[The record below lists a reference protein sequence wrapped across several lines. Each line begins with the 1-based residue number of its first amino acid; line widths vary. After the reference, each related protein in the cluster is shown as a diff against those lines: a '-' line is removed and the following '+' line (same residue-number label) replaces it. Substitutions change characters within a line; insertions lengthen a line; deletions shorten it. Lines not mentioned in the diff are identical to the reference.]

1 MGARASSWS
10 AGINPPRSNCL
21 DGAQGAVQPCVW
33 YAFTLHTRHYGAAV
47 KWGEAPRYVLE
58 LRSHV
63 ATRGR
68 SNALTAEDWLTVK
81 ASSPAAA
88 GHGVRPSAT
97 RHALVGLRRREGI
110 ALPACTEP
118 RQTGS
123 PAVTVQRVVCGARS
137 RWLNVQSGRRYA
149 HLCWRVNRRCDT
161 KRTSEKDEA

>member
-1 MGARASSWS
+1 MCGTRLLYAPGTTVPQSSGEKRRVTCSSSARTWLRAVGLMLSQ
-10 AGINPPRSNCL
+10 A
-21 DGAQGAVQPCVW
+21 DG
-33 YAFTLHTRHYGAAV
+33 
-47 KWGEAPRYVLE
+47 
-58 LRSHV
+58 
-63 ATRGR
+63 
-68 SNALTAEDWLTVK
+68 WLTVK

>member
-33 YAFTLHTRHYGAAV
+33 YAFTLRTRHYGAAV

-68 SNALTAEDWLTVK
+68 PDAF
-81 ASSPAAA
+81 ASRRLANGQS
-88 GHGVRPSAT
+88 
-97 RHALVGLRRREGI
+97 LVSR
-110 ALPACTEP
+110 
-118 RQTGS
+118 S
-123 PAVTVQRVVCGARS
+123 SGARGQTVGNPS
-137 RWLNVQSGRRYA
+137 RTRRLTSARGHCTACVYGA
-149 HLCWRVNRRCDT
+149 ATDWVPRGHRAESRVWGTLSVAQCT
-161 KRTSEKDEA
+161 VGPTLRTPLLACESSLRH